1 MSNLGMIRKI
11 FREEGIGGFFK
22 GIVPSLILTL
32 NPVIQFTTY
41 DLMKMFLQKRNGK
54 LSPIDILAISLGSKF
69 ITILTNYPLITLKT
83 LYMANSKKSSSEMW
97 QLICSMYRQE
107 GLLGFFKGISNK
119 VLGSTINNMILMMTY
134 EKIQIF
140 VRLFLAR
147 ILLRKA
153 IISFG

>member
-1 MSNLGMIRKI
+1 MNNLGMIKKI
-11 FREEGIGGFFK
+11 YKDEGFGGFFK

-41 DLMKMFLQKRNGK
+41 DLMKIFFKKRNGK
-54 LSPIDILAISLGSKF
+54 LSPIDILIISLGSKF

-83 LYMANSKKSSSEMW
+83 LYMANSKKSSAEMLN
-97 QLICSMYRQE
+97 LICSLYKEE
-107 GLLGFFKGISNK
+107 GILGFFKGISNK

-147 ILLRKA
+147 IFLKNSM
-153 IISFG
+153 ISIN